1 MKYFVV
7 RTGQLAHDKGQA
19 WLGKQFLGVL
29 KGRGQQGAS
38 EGEGVRKVNQLW
50 VLALHMCQVGSVG
63 VAGKTA
69 LPAVLDKSESQS
81 LGKLS
86 SICDNES

>member
-19 WLGKQFLGVL
+19 WLGKQFLGFL
-29 KGRGQQGAS
+29 KASGQQGAS
-38 EGEGVRKVNQLW
+38 EGEEEVRKVNQLW

-69 LPAVLDKSESQS
+69 VPGVLDKSESQS
-81 LGKLS
+81 VQPS
-86 SICDNES
+86 SCDNES